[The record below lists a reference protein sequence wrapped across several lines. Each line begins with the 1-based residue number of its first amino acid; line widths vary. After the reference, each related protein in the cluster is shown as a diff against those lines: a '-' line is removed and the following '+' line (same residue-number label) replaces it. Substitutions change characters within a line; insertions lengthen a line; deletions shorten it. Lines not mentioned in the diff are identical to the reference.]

1 MKKYFIIAMCCWY
14 SAYSA
19 EPADSARTFKMN
31 DVIIT
36 GFRFSNNLKQL
47 PSSVILLTP
56 LVLQTSAGS
65 SIADAITDIPG
76 VFVRRY
82 GGNGSLQTISM
93 RGMGPEYSIVLVDGE
108 QFTSAQNSLTDL
120 GIFLTDDVEQVE
132 IAKGGY
138 SSSIGSNAVSGVVN
152 IITKKPTK
160 EFHASLS
167 KSIGSFGTQSNSLL
181 LSGGSEHI
189 RIKTFYS
196 IERSRN
202 NYTFS
207 FSDGMQEHVLQRN
220 GADYAIRNL
229 GVTAVSDISNSMQTN
244 VSLRY
249 SLAERGSPS
258 GVTSP
263 FQNNLSR
270 LRDENLFV
278 NSSTRW
284 VYSPETVFSTTA
296 RFHYFQQNYHD
307 PNVLPGSGE
316 PNTYSVQHSEAVS
329 CSVNHTF
336 NEYHSIAV
344 GLEGSV
350 AEVQGS
356 DLFPRTRKL
365 SAVYVSSEHHIS
377 QLLDMTLFPSFRLD
391 AYEKTD
397 LLYNPK
403 LGVSIKL
410 WNVPD
415 VRLRGSVGENFRI
428 PTFNE
433 LYWITG
439 GNPALHPERSTSMD
453 AGLVIGVDAFGSW
466 SAEAN
471 YFRIDTRD
479 RIVWTPGI
487 SGMWVPQN
495 VFQVVSSGAEFAVH
509 YALPND
515 LLEWNASY
523 SYMNVLRKEESGSA
537 SSLNNKQ
544 LPYTPFELASVSLR
558 WNSDHLSMSA
568 DHSFTGYRYV
578 NENND
583 PHFILPEFQV
593 TNIVIAAKIPM
604 YNYLLIL
611 KAESKNIF
619 NTHYQWIPSYPIP
632 GRSYG
637 FTCSFYI

>member
-1 MKKYFIIAMCCWY
+1 MKKLFVIIVCSWCTSVA
-14 SAYSA
+14 A
-19 EPADSARTFKMN
+19 ESADSAQTYRMN

-36 GFRFSNNLKQL
+36 GFRFYNNINRL
-47 PSSVILLTP
+47 PSSVVLLTP
-56 LVLQTSAGS
+56 VALQTSTGS
-65 SIADAITDIPG
+65 SVADAIAGIPG

-93 RGMGPEYSIVLVDGE
+93 RGMGPEYSTVLVDGE

-120 GIFLTDDVEQVE
+120 GIFLTDDVEQIE

-138 SSSIGSNAVSGVVN
+138 SSSVGSNAVSGVVN

-167 KSIGSFGTQSNSLL
+167 SSIGSFGTQSNSIY
-181 LSGGSEHI
+181 LSGGGEHI
-189 RIKTFYS
+189 RLKSIYS
-196 IERSRN
+196 IERARN
-202 NYTFS
+202 NYGFS
-207 FSDGMQEHVLQRN
+207 FSDGVQDYTLQRT
-220 GADYAIRNL
+220 GADYLIRNL
-229 GVTAVSDISNSMQTN
+229 SLTVMSDILNSVQTTF
-244 VSLRY
+244 SLRH

-263 FQNNLSR
+263 FQNSLSR
-270 LRDENLFV
+270 LRDNNLFV
-278 NSSTRW
+278 ISSTRW
-284 VYSPETVFSTTA
+284 EYSPGTTFSTTEK
-296 RFHYFQQNYHD
+296 FHYFQQNYQN
-307 PNVLPGSGE
+307 PNMVSGIGE
-316 PNTYSVQHSEAVS
+316 PNTYSTQRSEAVS

-336 NEYHSIAV
+336 DEQNSITG
-344 GLEGSV
+344 GLEGSME
-350 AEVQGS
+350 EVRGS
-356 DLFPRTRKL
+356 DLFPRTRIQ
-365 SAVYVSSEHHIS
+365 SAVYVSSEHHVS

-403 LGVSIKL
+403 LGMSIKVM
-410 WNVPD
+410 NAPD
-415 VRLRGSVGENFRI
+415 VRLRGSVGKNFRI

-439 GNPALHPERSTSMD
+439 GNPALHPERSTSVD
-453 AGLVIGVDAFGSW
+453 AGLVLDVEAFGNW

-471 YFRIDTRD
+471 YFMIDTRD
-479 RIVWTPGI
+479 RIVWTPGNG
-487 SGMWVPQN
+487 GMWVPKN
-495 VFQVVSSGAEFAVH
+495 VYQVVSSGAEFAVR

-523 SYMNVLRKEESGSA
+523 SFMNVLRKDENGPA

-558 WNSDHLSMSA
+558 WNSDHLSVSA

-593 TNIVIAAKIPM
+593 TNIVLLGKISVF
-604 YNYLLIL
+604 NSLLIL

-619 NTHYQWIPSYPIP
+619 NTHYQWIPSYPVP

-637 FTCSFYI
+637 FTCSFHM